1 MTRTSRAR
9 LFAATLAAM
18 LAPLASWADAPRI
31 LAFGDSLTAGY
42 GLPAGKGLVPQLQ
55 AWLDARGIEATVI
68 DAGLSGDTTYG
79 GRVRLPVSI
88 RRHDHRVGRVAAD

>member
-42 GLPAGKGLVPQLQ
+42 GLPAGKGRFV
-55 AWLDARGIEATVI
+55 ARIN
-68 DAGLSGDTTYG
+68 GDTESTL
-79 GRVRLPVSI
+79 VLEP
-88 RRHDHRVGRVAAD
+88 